1 MELRIDFPKL
11 PENKT
16 LTDMRADLDA
26 VLEEDGWLLTSGQD
40 GERGFIELE
49 LEDEKQNPKYG
60 ILAVKAYLQRA
71 GFDPYTT
78 IDLQGTKSRIFD

>member
-1 MELRIDFPKL
+1 MELRIDFPRL
-11 PENKT
+11 PESKT
-16 LTDMRADLDA
+16 LADMRADLDA
-26 VLEEDGWLLTSGQD
+26 VLEEDGWLLTSGRD
-40 GERGFIELE
+40 GEGGFMELE

-60 ILAVKAYLQRA
+60 ILAVKNYLQRA